1 MCASTKRQ
9 EIAAVLAVAVRS
21 YSLARRRSALQKK
34 GLAGRKAAKL
44 LADEFPQD
52 YSTRGPAKNIVYI
65 GKSADEV
72 IEDYLQSEKRGGREW
87 RRWAALVIY
96 HGERA
101 EAKSGEDAGM

>member
-21 YSLARRRSALQKK
+21 YSLARRRSALQKT
-34 GLAGRKAAKL
+34 GIAGRKAAKK
-44 LADEFPQD
+44 LAVEFPES
-52 YSTRGPAKNIVYI
+52 YSARGPAKNIVYI

-87 RRWAALVIY
+87 RRWAALVVY

-101 EAKSGEDAGM
+101 ETKSGEDAGM